1 MKTAKIKEIVWIN
14 ERNKWEHWPIY
25 YITMKM
31 DNEEL
36 ITLWKKNKEAFK
48 VWDEVSYEVVEE
60 WRKRKEIK
68 ENTFQKKPFS
78 QEAQNRGA
86 MIWMSYKLA
95 FEIYYDK
102 EKENFQ
108 ETVALANR
116 IFEEA
121 MSTYNS
127 KDEKTT
133 A

>member
-86 MIWMSYKLA
+86 MVWMSYKLA

-127 KDEKTT
+127 KDEKIT